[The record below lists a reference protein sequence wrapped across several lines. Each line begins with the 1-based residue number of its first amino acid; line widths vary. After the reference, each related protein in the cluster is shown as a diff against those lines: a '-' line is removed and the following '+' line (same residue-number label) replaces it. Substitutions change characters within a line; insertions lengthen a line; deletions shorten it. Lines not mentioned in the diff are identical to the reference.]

1 VTRLI
6 AELKDFQ
13 LVEKEDGSDMC
24 YRFRLGS
31 CEDFA
36 DTMTRFKRA
45 IDLNERIPDQSKSWL
60 WEVKASAK
68 NFAALDK
75 LFDNFSQCYDIAKSQ
90 LKMF

>member
-45 IDLNERIPDQSKSWL
+45 IDLNEKSWL